1 MKTVQLF
8 QGACVVALGVTVGG
22 CNRSGTTDPQQ
33 VRDEAR
39 QAAAK
44 AGEQLADGWL
54 MTKVQAQ
61 FFADSDVHARNIAV
75 TARDGVVTLKGRVPD
90 ENAHTQA
97 TQIARNTDGVRDV
110 VDQLVVG
117 PEEKAASRAP
127 TPQAPPAPPSEAVA
141 TTGNSLPDV
150 ASRGLTLFDD
160 ARITSAIQSK
170 YFLDDTVKGRH
181 IDVDTSTGVVT
192 LRGEVG
198 SDAERTQALQLA
210 RDTDGVQR
218 VEDALTVNPQATST
232 PAVAPSVSADD
243 EITTKI
249 QAQFF
254 LDPDVKVNP
263 MKVTTSNG
271 IVTLEGEVRS
281 QAAKDR
287 AIEVAR
293 QTDGVMQVID
303 RLQVQRVNGGRPA
316 PARRK

>member
-1 MKTVQLF
+1 MKTLQLL
-8 QGACVVALGVTVGG
+8 QAACVVTLGVAVGG
-22 CNRSGTTDPQQ
+22 CNRSGTTDTQQ

-39 QAAAK
+39 QAAAR

-61 FFADSDVHARNIAV
+61 FFADADVHARDIAV

-117 PEEKAASRAP
+117 PEAQAGSRTP
-127 TPQAPPAPPSEAVA
+127 TPPVPPAPPSEAVA
-141 TTGNSLPDV
+141 TSGSSLPDV
-150 ASRGLTLFDD
+150 ESRGLTLFED

-181 IDVDTSTGVVT
+181 INVDTSTGVVT
-192 LRGEVG
+192 LRGEVANE
-198 SDAERTQALQLA
+198 AERAKALQLA

-218 VEDALTVNPQATST
+218 VEDALTVNPQTAST
-232 PAVAPSVSADD
+232 PDIAPSVSAD
-243 EITTKI
+243 EAITTKI
-249 QAQFF
+249 RAQFF
-254 LDPDVKVNP
+254 LDPDVKVTP
-263 MKVTTSNG
+263 MKVTSSDG
-271 IVTLEGEVRS
+271 IVTLEGEVQS

-287 AIEVAR
+287 AIEIAR

-303 RLQVQRVNGGRPA
+303 RLQVRRTTGSRPA
-316 PARRK
+316 PAGRK

>member
-1 MKTVQLF
+1 MKTLQLL
-8 QGACVVALGVTVGG
+8 QGACVVALGVTVG
-22 CNRSGTTDPQQ
+22 CNRSGTTDAQQ

-61 FFADSDVHARNIAV
+61 FFADADVHARNIAV

-97 TQIARNTDGVRDV
+97 TQIARNTDGVRNI

-117 PEEKAASRAP
+117 PADAQAASRAP
-127 TPQAPPAPPSEAVA
+127 TPPAPPAPPSEVVA
-141 TTGNSLPDV
+141 TSGNALPDV
-150 ASRGLTLFDD
+150 AARGLTLFED

-170 YFLDDTVKGRH
+170 YFLDGTVKGRQ
-181 IDVDTSTGVVT
+181 INVDTSTGVVRLT
-192 LRGEVG
+192 GEVG
-198 SDAERTQALQLA
+198 SEVERAQALQLA
-210 RDTDGVQR
+210 RETEGVQR
-218 VEDALTVNPQATST
+218 VEDGLTVNPQATSD
-232 PAVAPSVSADD
+232 PPVAPSVNAD
-243 EITTKI
+243 EAITTKI

-254 LDPDVKVNP
+254 LDPDVKVDP

-303 RLQVQRVNGGRPA
+303 RLQVQRATGGRPA